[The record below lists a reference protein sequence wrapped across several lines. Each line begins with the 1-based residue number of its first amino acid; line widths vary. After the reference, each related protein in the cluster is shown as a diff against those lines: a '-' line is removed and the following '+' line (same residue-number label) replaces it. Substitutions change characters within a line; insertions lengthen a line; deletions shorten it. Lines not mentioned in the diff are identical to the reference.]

1 MADPK
6 KALATT
12 GGAPVTKHIQQVK
25 EWAGSDGRHSLD
37 AYLEDVMI
45 QKAQG
50 VDAPD
55 DRSARIAIVAGEEGE
70 KRIVLVSTQRGV
82 VDSIGKALTSGEY
95 KLVGKQAKR
104 PGEEVLAQ
112 MLGDAPLPLLPPPV
126 ATTAPMP
133 APKLAPAAFPAKPV
147 AVLPAAKRPTVPTPI
162 EVVRGPDPNRPFHV
176 EVYGVRADVPLSK
189 ARLNVSIASKAFR
202 LVTEAYGWLVAWN
215 ESEDGFE
222 ASARIFNGSIVER
235 VYDRPRSKLQ
245 RVS

>member
-1 MADPK
+1 
-6 KALATT
+6 
-12 GGAPVTKHIQQVK
+12 
-25 EWAGSDGRHSLD
+25 
-37 AYLEDVMI
+37 MI

-112 MLGDAPLPLLPPPV
+112 MLGDAP
-126 ATTAPMP
+126 
-133 APKLAPAAFPAKPV
+133 
-147 AVLPAAKRPTVPTPI
+147 LPAAKRPTVPTPI